1 MQVDGYGRGGEVGQK
16 QTGTKTSH
24 VITAVKI
31 PWKQT
36 NWPHT
41 CTSVL
46 LVRPACTQGH
56 RATGPQGLALCL
68 ERELAAAMWVAVIK
82 LIDH

>member
-1 MQVDGYGRGGEVGQK
+1 MQVDGYTTGEKKKSRRGP
-16 QTGTKTSH
+16 KTSD

-41 CTSVL
+41 STSML
-46 LVRPACTQGH
+46 LVRPTSTQD
-56 RATGPQGLALCL
+56 LALCRKAKL
-68 ERELAAAMWVAVIK
+68 VKAMWVAVIK
-82 LIDH
+82 LIDQ